1 MTIEYLPGK
10 DNTLADALSRQEWV
24 QPVSED
30 GVQAG
35 LGGCEGPAL
44 TGEEETEEDKGKE
57 AKDLRSKRRV
67 PRTSRDRGTIALGM
81 NRYNITH
88 LIMSFVYIRYH
99 THAHNVV
106 NTNGWEAVL
115 KPRPSTC
122 ASDSHSFISY
132 RLVVSVRTVCSA
144 VWFAFLLF

>member
-1 MTIEYLPGK
+1 MLYKSNELI
-10 DNTLADALSRQEWV
+10 NN
-24 QPVSED
+24 
-30 GVQAG
+30 
-35 LGGCEGPAL
+35 L
-44 TGEEETEEDKGKE
+44 TGGVRDQPSLEKKRQKRTKE
-57 AKDLRSKRRV
+57 RNRKRKDLRSKRRV
-67 PRTSRDRGTIALGM
+67 PRTSHDQGTIALCM

-88 LIMSFVYIRYH
+88 LITSFVYIRYH